1 MKFPFDESLI
11 MSEDQQVSRDLLNA
25 GYSVVYVPDSIVIHS
40 HNYSLGTVFRRYF
53 DSLYS
58 LTLIFK
64 DHDMGTSASMGFS
77 YLFREMGYMI
87 RHHPLWLPYYACYT
101 FMKTTGT
108 LAGHFAER
116 LPRSWVKKMSMHS
129 YHWE

>member
-1 MKFPFDESLI
+1 

-25 GYSVVYVPDSIVIHS
+25 GYSVVYAPDSVVIHS
-40 HNYSLGTVFRRYF
+40 HKYSLGAVFRRYF

-64 DHDMGTSASMGFS
+64 EHGMGTSASMGFR

-101 FMKTTGT
+101 VMKTTGT
-108 LAGHFAER
+108 LAGHFADR